1 MLVLPTAPSPRR
13 RTLRL
18 TWSSTMATPSHAR
31 AALITLAGS
40 MSALRRRGS
49 VRVQPEAGPD
59 EPLRDCVGLG
69 EERDVAVP
77 LREGVCVR
85 PLELPHRELQLP
97 GEPVHVAAF
106 DHRRKDR
113 MLASDHDDLSLPEPE
128 LLERPATIVER
139 VATNSWRMI
148 SMPLMMSLSCTMPCL
163 RDQWRISMPL
173 SCIRYNSS
181 SRARRIAYSP
191 IPRTPAPPRPAA
203 AAAPRFREG

>member
-40 MSALRRRGS
+40 MSALRIRGS

-113 MLASDHDDLSLPEPE
+113 MLASDHDDLSLHEPE

-139 VATNSWRMI
+139 VAHELLEDDQHAAHDVAVMHDALSDI
-148 SMPLMMSLSCTMPCL
+148 MSGMLIIL
-163 RDQWRISMPL
+163 QEFVRDSFDDR
-173 SCIRYNSS
+173 
-181 SRARRIAYSP
+181 
-191 IPRTPAPPRPAA
+191 
-203 AAAPRFREG
+203 